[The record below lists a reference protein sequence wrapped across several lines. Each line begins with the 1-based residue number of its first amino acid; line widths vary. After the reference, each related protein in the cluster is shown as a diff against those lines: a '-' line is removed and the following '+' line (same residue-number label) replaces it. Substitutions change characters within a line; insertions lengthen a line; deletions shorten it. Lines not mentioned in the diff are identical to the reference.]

1 MSWKKNGKFEEVKT
15 ADGKKLKVLPIGIGV
30 VTCSPPNIMSKS
42 HHSNESKMLSLQLM
56 SNAMSSVAKRLA
68 FTGKHKVKC
77 PHNPDPMKKTK
88 TQSSATGATAKMSVV
103 KLSTKMMQ
111 NETTTK

>member
-15 ADGKKLKVLPIGIGV
+15 VDGKKLKVLPIGIGV

-42 HHSNESKMLSLQLM
+42 HHSNESKMSSLQLM

-68 FTGKHKVKC
+68 FTGKHKVKR

-88 TQSSATGATAKMSVV
+88 TQSSATGAAAKFSVV
-103 KLSTKMMQ
+103 KLSTKM
-111 NETTTK
+111 TKMKLLQK